1 MWYMNSSKISKIIL
15 QAILILIL
23 VSVLGHFIAD
33 LFIDFSLAF
42 DTEVNQTNQSF
53 AEHFILHGEI
63 LISLAVVVLLVS
75 FFLRINESKNPFR
88 PQKAFTSLYRPPI
101 LL

>member
-1 MWYMNSSKISKIIL
+1 MNSSKISKIIL

-33 LFIDFSLAF
+33 LFNGFSLGF

-53 AEHFILHGEI
+53 TEHFSLHGEF
-63 LISLAVVVLLVS
+63 LFSLAVVVLLAS
-75 FFLRINESKNPFR
+75 FLFRINQSKKLFR
-88 PQKAFTSLYRPPI
+88 PQEAVSTLYRPPI

>member
-1 MWYMNSSKISKIIL
+1 MNSSKISKIIL

-23 VSVLGHFIAD
+23 VSVLAHLIAD
-33 LFIDFSLAF
+33 LFNGFSFEF

-53 AEHFILHGEI
+53 TEHFSLHGEF
-63 LISLAVVVLLVS
+63 LITLTVVVLLVS
-75 FFLRINESKNPFR
+75 FLLRIKQGKNPFR
-88 PQKAFTSLYRPPI
+88 PQKAFSSLYRPPI